1 MENIPEAPEAY
12 VMVGAPGSGKS
23 THVSK
28 LLSLHPDAVVISGD
42 EIRAELYGNADIQGN
57 YVEIH
62 DRMLEILEESVGR
75 TIVMDGT
82 HYKAAYRKEAI
93 ATLNSYGY
101 DKVTAV
107 VIEKPLTVCLHQNA
121 SRERRVPEEVIE
133 RMHASLQASLKNITN
148 EPFHRIDFVY

>member
-1 MENIPEAPEAY
+1 MENNPEAPEAF

-57 YVEIH
+57 YTEIH
-62 DRMLEILEESVGR
+62 DRVLEILEENVGR
-75 TIVMDGT
+75 TIIMDGT

-93 ATLNSYGY
+93 AMLNSYGY
-101 DKVTAV
+101 DRVTAV
-107 VIEKPLTVCLHQNA
+107 VIEKPLAVCLRQNA
-121 SRERRVPEEVIE
+121 SRDRKVPEEVIT
-133 RMHASLQASLKNITN
+133 RMHNSLQASLKNITN
-148 EPFHRIDFVY
+148 EPFHRIDFIY

>member
-1 MENIPEAPEAY
+1 MENNLEAY

-23 THVSK
+23 THVAK
-28 LLSLHPDAVVISGD
+28 LLELHPDAVVISGD

-62 DRMLEILEESVGR
+62 DRMLEILEESVAR

-82 HYKAAYRKEAI
+82 HYKAAYRKEAV
-93 ATLNSYGY
+93 AMLNSYGY
-101 DKVTAV
+101 CKITAV
-107 VIEKPLTVCLHQNA
+107 VLDKPLAVCLRQNA
-121 SRERRVPEEVIE
+121 SRDRKVPEEVIE